1 MMHDQ
6 IVETLNDFQSLSLK
20 EIEGVKLM
28 TRADEKY
35 LCMLSQLPE
44 LLRKAKPEFR
54 ALENRGTR
62 LPGYETLYLDT
73 PDHRMYLNHHNGKLN
88 RYKIRI
94 REYLT
99 TKEVFL
105 EIKLKDNRLNT
116 KKVRIPISVDRNFL
130 KPELMSFISTNSPY
144 DPESLEPRLTSSFS
158 RITLVHD
165 DIYERVTIDINPAW
179 QAGVR
184 KIELPNVVIIEVKSA
199 KPTGSSGFGHLLMEE
214 RIFPT
219 RLSKYCT
226 GTALLYPEIKHNRF
240 KEKLLLLKKLNK
252 NLVYNDSSVALI

>member
-1 MMHDQ
+1 MIQDQ
-6 IVETLNDFQSLSLK
+6 IIELLNDFQSLSLQ
-20 EIEGVKLM
+20 EIERVKLM

-35 LCMLSQLPE
+35 LCTLSQLPE

-73 PDHRMYLNHHNGKLN
+73 TDHRMYLDHHNGKLN

-99 TKEVFL
+99 SKEVFL
-105 EIKLKDNRLNT
+105 EIKLKDNQLNT
-116 KKVRIPISVDRNFL
+116 KKIRTPISSDRNFL

-144 DPESLEPRLTSSFS
+144 DPESLQPRLISSFS
-158 RITLVHD
+158 RITLVNN
-165 DIYERVTIDINPAW
+165 DIYERVTIDIRPAW

-184 KIELPNVVIIEVKSA
+184 KIELPNVVIIEVKSV
-199 KPTGSSGFGHLLMEE
+199 KTTSSSGFGHLLMAE

-240 KEKLLLLKKLNK
+240 KEKLLILKKLNK
-252 NLVYNDSSVALI
+252 NLVYDDSSAALV